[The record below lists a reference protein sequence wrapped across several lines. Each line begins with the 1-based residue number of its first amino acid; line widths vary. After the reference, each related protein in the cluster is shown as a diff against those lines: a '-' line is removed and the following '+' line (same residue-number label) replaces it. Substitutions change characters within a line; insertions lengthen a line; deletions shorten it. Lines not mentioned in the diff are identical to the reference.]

1 MEHEL
6 SSVYVEIMTLLR
18 PDLEAQCLGTDWQ
31 IGETHDRASHVRVQ
45 DTGARDHTCEDD
57 VADSR

>member
-45 DTGARDHTCEDD
+45 DTGARVH
-57 VADSR
+57 VI